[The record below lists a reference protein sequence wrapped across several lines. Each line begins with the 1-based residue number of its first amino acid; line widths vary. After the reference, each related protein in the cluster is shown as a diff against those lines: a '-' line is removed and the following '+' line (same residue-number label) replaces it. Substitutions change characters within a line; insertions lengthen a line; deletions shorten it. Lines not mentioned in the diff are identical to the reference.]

1 MFVGDGYVGG
11 VSGVGWDG
19 ESSDFFLHHFQYICK
34 DFERAQVLQRCS
46 TGFAT
51 LCSSGE
57 SMQTQW
63 LPCSICLAAVQ
74 AQSPQEL
81 LGRKEKYAL
90 LSYLKGRRS

>member
-1 MFVGDGYVGG
+1 MELLGSFSMELARDTGG
-11 VSGVGWDG
+11 FSALPVSRTSEMVTKTI
-19 ESSDFFLHHFQYICK
+19 SPHPK
-34 DFERAQVLQRCS
+34 FERAQVLQRCS
-46 TGFAT
+46 TGSAT

-57 SMQTQW
+57 SMQKQW

-90 LSYLKGRRS
+90 